1 MAITT
6 PVPILINGI
15 NYSWSNI
22 VVVLFGVPVV
32 GITRIMY
39 KQRQTK
45 ANNYGIGTQPISRG
59 YGNVEYEAEIEL
71 YADELRRIIASAP
84 NQDILAIP
92 PFKIQVI
99 YETATALLAQDTLL
113 NVEFTEDSI
122 TAAQNDTRLLV
133 TIPLLIAG
141 IEHKRL

>member
-22 VVVLFGVPVV
+22 VVVLFGIPVV
-32 GITRIMY
+32 GITKVSY
-39 KQRQTK
+39 KQKQTK
-45 ANNYGIGTQPISRG
+45 VNNYGIGTQPISRG
-59 YGNVEYEAEIEL
+59 YGNVEYEAEIEI

-113 NVEFTEDSI
+113 NVEFLEDSI
-122 TAAQNDTRLLV
+122 SASQNDTKLMV
-133 TIPLLIAG
+133 TVPLLIAG
-141 IEHKRL
+141 IEHKKL